1 MFFGA
6 EQEFEL
12 VVLVKL
18 EIPFLVV
25 GIYQQKT
32 ATGLVERIDEPGLYK
47 TQDVAPQM
55 LTLEILANS
64 KSLSPHL
71 NDLHRAALP

>member
-1 MFFGA
+1 MI
-6 EQEFEL
+6 EL
-12 VVLVKL
+12 EVS
-18 EIPFLVV
+18 FLVV
-25 GIYQQKT
+25 GIYQQET
-32 ATGLVERIDEPGLYK
+32 ATGLVERVDEPSFYK

-55 LTLEILANS
+55 HILEILANS

>member
-1 MFFGA
+1 MI
-6 EQEFEL
+6 EL
-12 VVLVKL
+12 EVS
-18 EIPFLVV
+18 FLVV

-32 ATGLVERIDEPGLYK
+32 ATGLVKRVNEEPSLYK
-47 TQDVAPQM
+47 TQDIAPQM
-55 LTLEILANS
+55 HILEILANS